1 MEDLQ
6 KLDWKQ
12 RLRENYRLVIMHNET
27 FKEVGSYK
35 LNLLSLYILLSSI
48 FVALTIIVF
57 CLVIY
62 TPIKKY
68 IPGYGDYNQYAK
80 VTALQDRIKKLERE
94 VQSQTE
100 YTESIKRILVGKNET
115 IKDQNDK
122 DATPEITKPEPV
134 KRIPEDE
141 KLRKNLKSGQNQ
153 GVSPSF
159 NFTPLDVP
167 VENNYF
173 ISPLTGIVSSGFK
186 SSVKH
191 YGVDLIAP
199 KDTPIKAVK
208 DGHVILAD
216 WTMDTGYTIGIQ
228 HNNNLVTF
236 YKHNSELMKKV
247 GDVVKSGETIA
258 IIGNTGLQTSGFHL
272 HFELWHNGMAVN
284 PSGLM
289 SFN

>member
-1 MEDLQ
+1 M
-6 KLDWKQ
+6 
-12 RLRENYRLVIMHNET
+12 
-27 FKEVGSYK
+27 
-35 LNLLSLYILLSSI
+35 
-48 FVALTIIVF
+48 
-57 CLVIY
+57 
-62 TPIKKY
+62 
-68 IPGYGDYNQYAK
+68 
-80 VTALQDRIKKLERE
+80 
-94 VQSQTE
+94 
-100 YTESIKRILVGKNET
+100 
-115 IKDQNDK
+115 
-122 DATPEITKPEPV
+122 
-134 KRIPEDE
+134 
-141 KLRKNLKSGQNQ
+141 
-153 GVSPSF
+153 
-159 NFTPLDVP
+159 P

-216 WTMDTGYTIGIQ
+216 WTMDTGYTLGIQ

-272 HFELWHNGMAVN
+272 HFELWYDSLYVIDPFEGPCGNVN
-284 PSGLM
+284 SFWAQQDPYDTSFQIWRSGLIATLPVLDTLR
-289 SFN
+289 FRKHDIRNRL